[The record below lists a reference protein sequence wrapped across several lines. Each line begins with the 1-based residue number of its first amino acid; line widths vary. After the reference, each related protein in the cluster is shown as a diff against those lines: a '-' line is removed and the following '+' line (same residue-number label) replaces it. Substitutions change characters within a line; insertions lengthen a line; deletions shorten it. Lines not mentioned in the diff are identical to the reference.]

1 MNRHVR
7 RSNIIIG
14 ICALFFACSSP
25 ATKEISTSEFILK
38 EGFEIECVASEP
50 LLDSPVA
57 MTFDG
62 EGRIWVVEMP
72 GYMRDIDGRDEKLPD
87 GRIVMLEDTDHDG
100 RMDTRTIF
108 IDKLLNPRAIALVY
122 GGLLYTETPRLWWV
136 PIEGDKPGDRVLVDS
151 LYVVGGN
158 IEHRPNGL
166 LYNLDNWIYSAKSNA
181 RYRRINGEWIKEP
194 TTFRGQWG
202 IAQDDVGRLF
212 YNSNSTPLKADHTF
226 PNQAI
231 ANPYFKPA
239 YTVNISLDKERRLY
253 PIQATAVNRGYQ
265 KGNLDSLGRVKH
277 FTSACGPVVY
287 RGDQFPAGFQGNAFV
302 CGPEAN
308 LVKRYLINEENGA
321 IVAQPAYPDSEFLVS
336 KDESFRPV
344 NLYTGMDGT
353 LYILDLR
360 KGVIQH
366 RAYMTSYL
374 RDLAVERGLDTIN
387 GIGRIYKV
395 SSVKN
400 TPPVTPDFDVNAPQT
415 LIPLLQH
422 ANGQVRSFAQQQL
435 VFGNFEELSPSI
447 EQIALDVQ
455 SPFGQIHALWTLEGR
470 QELTPTFLI
479 QVAETSN
486 NPIVVTQLL
495 RLAQLYPE
503 KKALFSPLFQQ
514 ARKLNSST
522 VDMQLGFTMG
532 RFPGQATQEIWD
544 QLAQQYQ
551 NTPLHS
557 EMLVSGLETQPQR
570 WQETA
575 KAYQADTLGNM
586 LSQAIVNQ
594 LSKKRVAPQFRNEEF
609 DDSRTRGA
617 QLYGTYCSAC
627 HGMNGKGIEELAP
640 PLYDSEYVSES
651 DERLILIALYGLQGP
666 VTVNG
671 ISYSLNS
678 VMPGIGNNPSLSD
691 DDIAVILRFVNNAF
705 NSSSNRISEEKV
717 RHMRKL
723 TEGRTEPFTV
733 QSLETWLQENESL
746 FLKRKSR

>member
-1 MNRHVR
+1 MKKASIV
-7 RSNIIIG
+7 IG
-14 ICALFFACSSP
+14 IWACFFSCHSP
-25 ATKEISTSEFILK
+25 IPEEISTAEFILK

-50 LLDSPVA
+50 LLNSPVA

-72 GYMRDIDGRDEKLPD
+72 GYMRDIDGSDEKLPD
-87 GRIVMLEDTDHDG
+87 GRIVILEDNNHDG
-100 RMDTRTIF
+100 RMDTRNVF
-108 IDKLLNPRAIALVY
+108 IDNLLNPRALALVY
-122 GGLLYTETPRLWWV
+122 GGLLYTETPNLWWV
-136 PIEGDKPGDRVLVDS
+136 PIDGNKPGDRVLVDS

-202 IAQDDVGRLF
+202 IAHDDMGRLF

-239 YTVNISLDKERRLY
+239 YTVNNSLDNERRLY
-253 PIQATAVNRGYQ
+253 PIQATAINRGYQ
-265 KGNLDSLGRVKH
+265 KGNLDDQGRVKR

-287 RGDQFPAGFQGNAFV
+287 RGDQFPADFQGNAFV

-308 LVKRYLINEENGA
+308 LVKRYLISDENGE

-336 KDESFRPV
+336 RDESFRPV
-344 NLYTGMDGT
+344 NLYTGLDGT
-353 LYILDLR
+353 LYILDMR

-374 RDLAVERGLDTIN
+374 RDLAIERGLDTIN

-395 SSVKN
+395 SSMENV
-400 TPPVTPDFDVNAPQT
+400 PPATPDFDVHAPGT

-422 ANGQVRSFAQQQL
+422 PNGQIRSFAQQGL
-435 VFGNFEELSPSI
+435 VFATDATLQPSI
-447 EQIALDVQ
+447 QQMALDTDF
-455 SPFGQIHALWTLEGR
+455 PYGQIHALWTLEGR
-470 QELTPTFLI
+470 GELSAELLV
-479 QVAETSN
+479 QVAEKSQE
-486 NPIVVTQLL
+486 PIVITQIL
-495 RLAQLYPE
+495 RLTMLYPE
-503 KKALFSPLFQQ
+503 SGALFIPIFHQAMAFNSP
-514 ARKLNSST
+514 A
-522 VDMQLGFTMG
+522 VDMQLSHNIGTFRG
-532 RFPGQATQEIWD
+532 SKSNSIWGPFI
-544 QLAQQYQ
+544 QQYR
-551 NTPLHS
+551 NRSMYS
-557 EMLVSGLETQPQR
+557 ELMVSGIKMDPQNWPVLAR
-570 WQETA
+570 SFNL
-575 KAYQADTLGNM
+575 DTLTQM
-586 LSQAIVNQ
+586 LRVAHANKALEKI
-594 LSKKRVAPQFRNEEF
+594 VAPQFREVEF

-627 HGMNGKGIEELAP
+627 HGMNGKGIEALAP

-651 DERLILIALYGLQGP
+651 DEKLILIALYGLQGP

-691 DDIAVILRFVNNAF
+691 NDIAVILRFVNNAF

-717 RHMRKL
+717 KHMRIL

-733 QSLETWLQENESL
+733 QSLETWMKENESL
-746 FLKRKSR
+746 FLKANPR

>member
-1 MNRHVR
+1 M
-7 RSNIIIG
+7 
-14 ICALFFACSSP
+14 FFACSPP

-87 GRIVMLEDTDHDG
+87 GRIVVLEDTDHDG
-100 RMDTRTIF
+100 RMDTRNIF
-108 IDKLLNPRAIALVY
+108 IDSLLNPRAIALVY
-122 GGLLYTETPRLWWV
+122 GGLLYTETPKLWWV
-136 PIEGDKPGDRVLVDS
+136 PIDGNKPGDRVLVDS

-181 RYRRINGEWIKEP
+181 RYRRINGEWIKEA

-202 IAQDDVGRLF
+202 IAHDDAGRLF

-231 ANPYFKPA
+231 ANPYFKPS

-253 PIQATAVNRGYQ
+253 PIQATAINRGYQ
-265 KGNLDSLGRVKH
+265 KGNLDSLGRVKR
-277 FTSACGPVVY
+277 FTSSCGPVVY
-287 RGDQFPAGFQGNAFV
+287 RGDQFPADFQGNAFV

-308 LVKRYLINEENGA
+308 LVKRYLISDENGK

-344 NLYTGMDGT
+344 NLYTGLDGA

-395 SSVKN
+395 IATETDLPVAPTFDRN
-400 TPPVTPDFDVNAPQT
+400 TPATY
-415 LIPLLQH
+415 IPLLQH
-422 ANGQVRSFAQQQL
+422 ANGQVRSFAQQEL
-435 VFGNFEELSPSI
+435 IFGNLVELSPAI
-447 EQIALDVQ
+447 EQIALDAQ
-455 SPFGQIHALWTLEGR
+455 APYGQIHALWTLEGR
-470 QELTPTFLI
+470 QELTPAFLM
-479 QVAETSN
+479 QVATISTD
-486 NPIVVTQLL
+486 PIVITQLL

-503 KKALFSPLFQQ
+503 SEALLLPLFQQ
-514 ARKLNSST
+514 AMKLESPT
-522 VDMQLGFTMG
+522 VDMQLSFTLG
-532 RFPGQATQEIWD
+532 RFETPATRQIWK
-544 QLAQQYQ
+544 QLAQKYR
-551 NTPLHS
+551 NAPLHS
-557 EMLVSGLETQPQR
+557 EMLVSGWETQPQR

-586 LSQAIVNQ
+586 LSQAIANQ
-594 LSKKRVAPQFRNEEF
+594 SSNKIVAPQFRNAEF
-609 DDSRTRGA
+609 DDNRTRGA
-617 QLYGTYCSAC
+617 QLYGIYCSAC

-651 DERLILIALYGLQGP
+651 DEKLILIALYGLQGP
-666 VTVNG
+666 MTVNG

-691 DDIAVILRFVNNAF
+691 NDIAVILRFVNNAF

-717 RHMRKL
+717 KHMRKL
-723 TEGRTEPFTV
+723 TDGRTEPFTV
-733 QSLETWLQENESL
+733 QSLETWMKENESL
-746 FLKRKSR
+746 FLKPKSP

>member
-1 MNRHVR
+1 
-7 RSNIIIG
+7 
-14 ICALFFACSSP
+14 
-25 ATKEISTSEFILK
+25 
-38 EGFEIECVASEP
+38 
-50 LLDSPVA
+50 

-72 GYMRDIDGRDEKLPD
+72 GYMRDIDGSDEKLPD

-136 PIEGDKPGDRVLVDS
+136 PIEGDQPGDRVLVDS

-181 RYRRINGEWIKEP
+181 RYRRVNGEWIKEP

-202 IAQDDVGRLF
+202 IAQDDAGHLF

-231 ANPYFKPA
+231 ANPYFKPS

-265 KGNLDSLGRVKH
+265 KGNLDDRGRVKR

-287 RGDQFPAGFQGNAFV
+287 RGDQFPDEFLGNAFV

-308 LVKRYLINEENGA
+308 LVKRYLIGEENGK

-344 NLYTGMDGT
+344 NLYTGMDGA
-353 LYILDLR
+353 LYVLDLR

-395 SSVKN
+395 SSVN
-400 TPPVTPDFDVNAPQT
+400 QAPPVTPDIKVNAPKT

-422 ANGQVRSFAQQQL
+422 PNGQIRSFAQQEL
-435 VFGNFEELSPSI
+435 VFATDPELQPAI
-447 EQIALDVQ
+447 QEMALDTGF
-455 SPFGQIHALWTLEGR
+455 PYGQIHALWTLEGR
-470 QELTPTFLI
+470 GELSAEFLV
-479 QVAETSN
+479 QVAEKSQE
-486 NPIVVTQLL
+486 PIVLTQVL
-495 RLAQLYPE
+495 RLTKLFPE
-503 KKALFSPLFQQ
+503 SGALFVPIFQQ
-514 ARKLNSST
+514 AMALNSPA
-522 VDMQLGFTMG
+522 VDMQLSYNIGTFRG
-532 RFPGQATQEIWD
+532 SKPSSIWGPFI
-544 QLAQQYQ
+544 QQYR
-551 NTPLHS
+551 NSPLHS
-557 EMLVSGLETQPQR
+557 ELMVSGIKMDPQN
-570 WQETA
+570 WQVLAMTL
-575 KAYQADTLGNM
+575 QLDTLTQM
-586 LSQAIVNQ
+586 LRVGHANKASEKI
-594 LSKKRVAPQFRNEEF
+594 VAPQFRKAEY

-671 ISYSLNS
+671 TTYTLNS

-705 NSSSNRISEEKV
+705 NSSSNRINEERVK
-717 RHMRKL
+717 HMRKL